1 MTSHD
6 VCRQHRR
13 LPWLGQWPAALAV
26 PCPGWQGM
34 RRSGAR
40 GRGAVWPG
48 AGRGTCRSYKAGEWG
63 RTSSFILAAGP
74 RRGDR
79 DLSGWDGEK
88 GRPGMGIRQKTGMAR
103 SPARHLGAF
112 AAQAAQTRH
121 RRYCA
126 TVIFRGMACPRMV
139 RRRAS
144 PGLLPRWGRAPC
156 T

>member
-13 LPWLGQWPAALAV
+13 LPRTGQWPAALAV
-26 PCPGWQGM
+26 PCPGRQGT
-34 RRSGAR
+34 RRSRAR
-40 GRGAVWPG
+40 GEGMYGRVRAGGLAALTSPG
-48 AGRGTCRSYKAGEWG
+48 SGG

-79 DLSGWDGEK
+79 DLFGWDGEK

-126 TVIFRGMACPRMV
+126 TVIFRGMACPRKA

>member
-1 MTSHD
+1 MMF
-6 VCRQHRR
+6 
-13 LPWLGQWPAALAV
+13 AASID
-26 PCPGWQGM
+26 GF
-34 RRSGAR
+34 R
-40 GRGAVWPG
+40 GRGNGLRHWLFPVREGRERGGREHGEEGMYGRVRARGLAALTRPG
-48 AGRGTCRSYKAGEWG
+48 SGG

-126 TVIFRGMACPRMV
+126 TVIFRGMA
-139 RRRAS
+139 
-144 PGLLPRWGRAPC
+144 
-156 T
+156 